1 MIIFIEKINIMK
13 KGFLAGLVSVIIA
26 KISHYTLTYAIGY
39 CIGYSYRYNTNDL
52 PIGFIE
58 LIDNPILGLI
68 FIAFV
73 AIFIYKKILTSND
86 NNIDS
91 PTNAESTIKEKNP
104 YYNPDLDMSLLSKKK
119 PVKSDSNPYKK
130 ENNILAL
137 SDNLT
142 KLGELKEKGLLTE
155 EEFNEQKKILLKQ

>member
-1 MIIFIEKINIMK
+1 MK

-26 KISHYTLTYAIGY
+26 KLFHYIVTYTIGY
-39 CIGYSYRYNTNDL
+39 SVGYSYRYNADDL
-52 PIGFIE
+52 PMGFLE

-73 AIFIYKKILTSND
+73 AIFIYKKLTSND

-91 PTNAESTIKEKNP
+91 QTNTESTIKEKTP
-104 YYNPDLDMSLLSKKK
+104 YYDADFDMSLDKKK
-119 PVKSDSNPYKK
+119 PVKVDSTPSKK
-130 ENNILAL
+130 ENNISDL

-155 EEFNEQKKILLKQ
+155 EEFEEQKKKLLKQ